1 MIISLNSMCFCV
13 KVLYNTAVIIA
24 ENLHSAKIYFG
35 VNENGQNTCFL
46 KRLRSYISEYS
57 AFFRLFLSILGT
69 LKSK

>member
-1 MIISLNSMCFCV
+1 
-13 KVLYNTAVIIA
+13 VIIA

-35 VNENGQNTCFL
+35 VNENAKMGKILVFL

-57 AFFRLFLSILGT
+57 AFSRLFLSILGFLT

>member
-35 VNENGQNTCFL
+35 VNENAKMG
-46 KRLRSYISEYS
+46 K
-57 AFFRLFLSILGT
+57 ILVF
-69 LKSK
+69 